1 MQLNR
6 TARRANGM
14 TFLEI
19 GVVVAVL
26 LSLCGILY
34 VGFRNR
40 MKGSDRAANIMNIR
54 NVQQAA
60 RSHQGMNGLLCGAPL
75 AAVEIFGNGST
86 IEGYLKEPTPPAS
99 GLTYTYGTT
108 VPDIGKLYLNVT
120 GVNAADYAPD
130 PTVYADW

>member
-54 NVQQAA
+54 NVQQAVRA
-60 RSHQGMNGLLCGAPL
+60 EQGMNGLLCGAPL
-75 AAVEIFGNGST
+75 PASALFGDGIT
-86 IEGYLKEPTPPAS
+86 TGYLKEPTPPAS